1 MTSISTAV
9 LSQAALSAALSRPET
24 PDTDTA
30 STVGAARSGT
40 QQKLQECFLMYRVN
54 PQITDTCNTEQ
65 SAEGRVDTE

>member
-54 PQITDTCNTEQ
+54 PQELTLVTL
-65 SAEGRVDTE
+65 SKVLRAE